1 MFDVTTTD
9 PSLNLLGQMFAA
21 ATEHASVAM
30 SGWTS
35 GQVTLSLDEV
45 QEIPLEEASSVLDMG
60 DNLLTMVVLG
70 IQGDPGG
77 QLILAF
83 DETNGRQL
91 AASLLGRDVCE
102 EPEWSALE
110 QSAIM
115 ETGNI
120 LASAY
125 LNELTR
131 LTDRNLSPSAPTF
144 LQDYGA
150 SVLEQA
156 IMAQA
161 MVSDRVLL
169 CRTRFEFK
177 KREMNWSVFFVPS
190 QELVQSMNHA
200 LYAE

>member
-1 MFDVTTTD
+1 MTDATTTD
-9 PSLNLLGQMFAA
+9 PSLVLLSKMFAA

-35 GQVTLSLDEV
+35 GQVSLSLDKV
-45 QEIPLEEASSVLDMG
+45 QEVPLEEASSFLEMG
-60 DNLLTMVVLG
+60 DDLLTMVVLG
-70 IQGDPGG
+70 IQGDFGG
-77 QLILAF
+77 QLILTF
-83 DETNGRQL
+83 DELNGRQL
-91 AASLLGRDVCE
+91 AAGLLGRDVNE
-102 EPEWSALE
+102 ESEWSALE

-131 LTDRNLSPSAPTF
+131 LTGHQLSPTAPHF

-156 IMAQA
+156 VMAQA
-161 MVSDRVLL
+161 MVSDHVMV
-169 CRTRFEFK
+169 CRTEFVFNNQAV
-177 KREMNWSVFFVPS
+177 NWNVVFVPC
-190 QELVQSMNHA
+190 QELVDVMNQA
-200 LYAE
+200 LRA